1 MFGLTQI
8 SKSPTRI
15 LFSSTSLF
23 NQMLTS
29 VPERINQAGVINE
42 KLVYQT
48 TNVLIG
54 LGKIEFKME
63 VSIKKKIHSL
73 MNYATYIFKSA
84 LSKINFPN

>member
-54 LGKIEFKME
+54 LGKIVEFKME
-63 VSIKKKIHSL
+63 VSTKKINSIHS
-73 MNYATYIFKSA
+73 
-84 LSKINFPN
+84 

>member
-8 SKSPTRI
+8 SKSLTHI
-15 LFSSTSLF
+15 LFSSTSVF

-29 VPERINQAGVINE
+29 VPERINQTGVINE

-54 LGKIEFKME
+54 LGKIVEFKME
-63 VSIKKKIHSL
+63 VSTKKINSIHS
-73 MNYATYIFKSA
+73 
-84 LSKINFPN
+84 

>member
-29 VPERINQAGVINE
+29 VPKRINQTGVINE

-63 VSIKKKIHSL
+63 VSIKKKNSIHS
-73 MNYATYIFKSA
+73 
-84 LSKINFPN
+84 

>member
-63 VSIKKKIHSL
+63 VSKKKKKNPFTHELRDLYFQKRSE
-73 MNYATYIFKSA
+73 
-84 LSKINFPN
+84 

>member
-29 VPERINQAGVINE
+29 VPKRINQTGVINE

-54 LGKIEFKME
+54 LGKIVEFKME
-63 VSIKKKIHSL
+63 VSTKKINSIHS
-73 MNYATYIFKSA
+73 
-84 LSKINFPN
+84 

>member
-1 MFGLTQI
+1 MFGLTHI
-8 SKSPTRI
+8 SKSPTRT

-54 LGKIEFKME
+54 LGKIVEFKME
-63 VSIKKKIHSL
+63 VSTKKINSIHS
-73 MNYATYIFKSA
+73 
-84 LSKINFPN
+84 